1 MSINYYYVDGSPP
14 CRGPRLTAAAL
25 GVELNLKKVDMGSGE
40 HRKPEFLKMNPEHT
54 IPTMD
59 HNGFYLWESRAIC
72 KYLAE
77 SSTQKYLSESLYPKC
92 PMARAVVHQRLDFDL
107 GTLYHKF
114 GQCFFPLMLK
124 GTTEIPE
131 EKKTAL
137 YNALSLL
144 DGFISSSGGYVAG
157 DHITIADHSV
167 AATVSSM
174 AEAGVN
180 ISKYSHVKNWYQ
192 KIQVEMPG
200 YAEVNQPG
208 ASMFG
213 QMVKSK
219 MAPHGITW

>member
-1 MSINYYYVDGSPP
+1 MSVNFYHIDPSPP

-25 GVELNLKKVDMGSGE
+25 GVDLNLKKVDLFEAKE
-40 HRKPEFLKMNPEHT
+40 HLKPEFLKMNPQHT
-54 IPTMD
+54 VPTMD

-72 KYLAE
+72 TYLAE
-77 SSTQKYLSESLYPKC
+77 SFCKNDSLYPKC

-107 GTLYHKF
+107 GTLYNKF
-114 GQCFFPLMLK
+114 IQCFLPVMFT
-124 GTTEIPE
+124 GATEIPE
-131 EKKTAL
+131 DKKTAL

-157 DHITIADHSV
+157 DHITIADHSI

-180 ISKYSHVKNWYQ
+180 ICKYSHVKDWY
-192 KIQVEMPG
+192 KRIQAEMPG

-213 QMVKSK
+213 QMIKSK